1 MTSKRRE
8 FVKLA
13 PYTTFGIGGAA
24 RYFYEP
30 TSEEEVVRALEE
42 IRELG
47 VPYFI
52 LGNGSNLLVSDEGY
66 DGAVLHFARNF
77 GRIRREEHR
86 IHAEAGA
93 LLAQV
98 ARFAAREGLSGLEP
112 ISGIPGSV
120 GGAITMNAGA
130 YGGET
135 KDVIE
140 RVRVLTKD
148 GVREYTNEEMCFS
161 YRHSLIT
168 DEGGVVLEATYLLKS
183 DAPEEILARIEDF
196 AARRNAKQPVEMK
209 SAGSTFKRPE
219 GYFAAKLI
227 EDAGLKGFR
236 YRNAG
241 VSAKHAGFIVNY
253 GDATAEEVLA
263 TIKMVQ
269 KIVYERFGVKLE
281 PEMKT
286 LGDIDV

>member
-1 MTSKRRE
+1 MERRE
-8 FVKLA
+8 YVKLA

-30 TSEEEVVRALEE
+30 TNEEEVIRALEE
-42 IRELG
+42 IRDLG
-47 VPYFI
+47 VPYFV

-66 DGAVLHFARNF
+66 DGAILHLARDF
-77 GRIRREEHR
+77 GRIWREGNR
-86 IHAEAGA
+86 VHAQSGA
-93 LLAQV
+93 LLAQA

-112 ISGIPGSV
+112 MSGIPGSV
-120 GGAITMNAGA
+120 GGAVTMNAGA

-148 GVREYTNEEMCFS
+148 GVREYTNAEMRFS

-168 DEGGVVLEATYLLKS
+168 DEGGIVLEATYLLEP
-183 DAPEEILARIEDF
+183 DEPEGIFARIEDY

-219 GYFAAKLI
+219 GHFAAKLI

-241 VSAKHAGFIVNY
+241 VSAKHAGFVVNY
-253 GDATAEEVLA
+253 GDATAAEVLA

-269 KIVYERFGVKLE
+269 KIVYERFGVRLE

-286 LGDIDV
+286 LGDIHV

>member
-1 MTSKRRE
+1 MERRE
-8 FVKLA
+8 YVKLA

-30 TSEEEVVRALEE
+30 TNEEEVIRALEE
-42 IRELG
+42 IRDLG
-47 VPYFI
+47 VPYFV

-66 DGAVLHFARNF
+66 DGAILHLARDF
-77 GRIRREEHR
+77 GRIWREGNR
-86 IHAEAGA
+86 VHAQSGA
-93 LLAQV
+93 LLAQA

-112 ISGIPGSV
+112 MSGIPGSV
-120 GGAITMNAGA
+120 GGAVTMNAGA

-148 GVREYTNEEMCFS
+148 GVREYTNEEMRFS

-168 DEGGVVLEATYLLKS
+168 DEGGIVLEATYLLEP
-183 DAPEEILARIEDF
+183 DEPEAIFARIEDF

-219 GYFAAKLI
+219 GHFAAKLI

-241 VSAKHAGFIVNY
+241 VSAKHAGFVVNY

-269 KIVYERFGVKLE
+269 KIVYERFGVRLE

-286 LGDIDV
+286 LGDIHV

>member
-1 MTSKRRE
+1 MERRE
-8 FVKLA
+8 YVKLA

-42 IRELG
+42 IRDLG
-47 VPYFI
+47 VPYFV

-66 DGAVLHFARNF
+66 DGAILHLARDF
-77 GRIRREEHR
+77 GRIRREGNR
-86 IHAEAGA
+86 IYAESGA

-112 ISGIPGSV
+112 LSGIPGSV
-120 GGAITMNAGA
+120 GGAVAMNAGA

-140 RVRVLTKD
+140 RVRLFTKD
-148 GVREYTNEEMCFS
+148 GMREYTNEEMHFS
-161 YRHSLIT
+161 YRHSRIT
-168 DEGGVVLEATYLLKS
+168 DEGGIVLEATFLLKP
-183 DAPEEILARIEDF
+183 DGPEEIFARIEDY
-196 AARRNAKQPVEMK
+196 ATRRNTKQPVEMK

-219 GYFAAKLI
+219 GHFAAKLI

-241 VSAKHAGFIVNY
+241 VSAKHAGFVVNY

-269 KIVYERFGVKLE
+269 KIVYERFGVRLE

-286 LGDIDV
+286 LGDIHV

>member
-1 MTSKRRE
+1 MERRE
-8 FVKLA
+8 YVKLA

-30 TSEEEVVRALEE
+30 TNEEEVICALEE
-42 IRELG
+42 IRDLG
-47 VPYFI
+47 VPYFV

-66 DGAVLHFARNF
+66 DGAILHLARNF
-77 GRIRREEHR
+77 GRIRREGNR
-86 IHAEAGA
+86 VHAESGA
-93 LLAQV
+93 LLAQA

-112 ISGIPGSV
+112 MSGIPGSV
-120 GGAITMNAGA
+120 GGAVTMNAGA

-140 RVRVLTKD
+140 RVRILTED
-148 GVREYTNEEMCFS
+148 GVREYANEEMRFS

-168 DEGGVVLEATYLLKS
+168 DEGGIVLEAIYLLEP
-183 DAPEEILARIEDF
+183 DEPEEIIARIEDY
-196 AARRNAKQPVEMK
+196 ATRRNTKQPVEMK

-241 VSAKHAGFIVNY
+241 VSAKHAGFVVNY
-253 GDATAEEVLA
+253 GGATAEEVLA

-269 KIVYERFGVKLE
+269 KIVYERFGVRLE

-286 LGDIDV
+286 LGDIHV

>member
-1 MTSKRRE
+1 MERRE
-8 FVKLA
+8 YVKLA

-30 TSEEEVVRALEE
+30 TNEEEVIRALEE
-42 IRELG
+42 IRDLG
-47 VPYFI
+47 VPYFV

-66 DGAVLHFARNF
+66 DGAILHLARDF
-77 GRIRREEHR
+77 GRIWREGNR
-86 IHAEAGA
+86 VHAQSGA
-93 LLAQV
+93 LLAQA

-112 ISGIPGSV
+112 MSGIPGSV
-120 GGAITMNAGA
+120 GGAVTMNAGA

-148 GVREYTNEEMCFS
+148 GVREYTNAEMRFS

-168 DEGGVVLEATYLLKS
+168 DEGGIVLEATYLLEP
-183 DAPEEILARIEDF
+183 DEPEGIFARIEDY

-219 GYFAAKLI
+219 GHFAAKLI

-241 VSAKHAGFIVNY
+241 VSAKHAGFVVNY

-269 KIVYERFGVKLE
+269 KIVYERFGVRLE

-286 LGDIDV
+286 LGDIHV

>member
-1 MTSKRRE
+1 M
-8 FVKLA
+8 
-13 PYTTFGIGGAA
+13 
-24 RYFYEP
+24 
-30 TSEEEVVRALEE
+30 
-42 IRELG
+42 
-47 VPYFI
+47 
-52 LGNGSNLLVSDEGY
+52 
-66 DGAVLHFARNF
+66 
-77 GRIRREEHR
+77 
-86 IHAEAGA
+86 
-93 LLAQV
+93 
-98 ARFAAREGLSGLEP
+98 
-112 ISGIPGSV
+112 SGIPGSV

-148 GVREYTNEEMCFS
+148 GVREYTNAEMHFS

-168 DEGGVVLEATYLLKS
+168 DEGGIVLEATYLLKP
-183 DAPEEILARIEDF
+183 DAPEEIFARIEDF

-219 GYFAAKLI
+219 GHFAAKLI

-269 KIVYERFGVKLE
+269 KSSMNASV
-281 PEMKT
+281 
-286 LGDIDV
+286 

>member
-1 MTSKRRE
+1 MERRE
-8 FVKLA
+8 YVKLA

-30 TSEEEVVRALEE
+30 TSEEEVIRALEE
-42 IRELG
+42 IRDLG
-47 VPYFI
+47 VPYFV
-52 LGNGSNLLVSDEGY
+52 LGNGSNLLISDEGY
-66 DGAVLHFARNF
+66 DGAILHLDRPF
-77 GRIRREEHR
+77 GRIRREGNR
-86 IHAEAGA
+86 VHAQSGA

-112 ISGIPGSV
+112 MSGIPGSV
-120 GGAITMNAGA
+120 GGAVTMNAGA

-148 GVREYTNEEMCFS
+148 GVREYTNAEMRFS

-168 DEGGVVLEATYLLKS
+168 DEGGIVLEATYLLEP
-183 DAPEEILARIEDF
+183 DEPEAIFARIEDF

-219 GYFAAKLI
+219 GHFAAKLI

-241 VSAKHAGFIVNY
+241 VSAKHAGFVVNY

-269 KIVYERFGVKLE
+269 KIVYERFGVRLE

-286 LGDIDV
+286 LGDIHV

>member
-1 MTSKRRE
+1 MERRE
-8 FVKLA
+8 YVKLA

-30 TSEEEVVRALEE
+30 TSEEEVIRALEE
-42 IRELG
+42 IRDLG
-47 VPYFI
+47 VPYFV

-66 DGAVLHFARNF
+66 DGAILHLARDF
-77 GRIRREEHR
+77 GRIWREGNR
-86 IHAEAGA
+86 VHAQSGA
-93 LLAQV
+93 LLAQA

-112 ISGIPGSV
+112 MSGIPGSV
-120 GGAITMNAGA
+120 GGAVTMNAGA

-135 KDVIE
+135 KDIIE

-148 GVREYTNEEMCFS
+148 GVREYTNEEMRFS

-168 DEGGVVLEATYLLKS
+168 DEGGIVLEATYLLEPDES
-183 DAPEEILARIEDF
+183 EAIFARIEDF
-196 AARRNAKQPVEMK
+196 AARRNTKQPVEMK

-219 GYFAAKLI
+219 GHFAAKLI

-241 VSAKHAGFIVNY
+241 VSAKHAGFVVNY

-269 KIVYERFGVKLE
+269 KIVYERFDVRLE

-286 LGDIDV
+286 LGDIHV

>member
-1 MTSKRRE
+1 MERRE
-8 FVKLA
+8 YVKLA

-30 TSEEEVVRALEE
+30 TNEEEVIRALEE
-42 IRELG
+42 IRDLG
-47 VPYFI
+47 VPYFV

-66 DGAVLHFARNF
+66 DGAILHLARDF
-77 GRIRREEHR
+77 GRIWREGNR
-86 IHAEAGA
+86 VHAQPGA
-93 LLAQV
+93 LLAQA

-112 ISGIPGSV
+112 MSGIPGSV
-120 GGAITMNAGA
+120 GGAVTMNAGA

-148 GVREYTNEEMCFS
+148 GVREYTNAEMRFS

-168 DEGGVVLEATYLLKS
+168 DEGGIVLEAIYLLEP
-183 DAPEEILARIEDF
+183 DEPEEIFARIEDF

-219 GYFAAKLI
+219 GHFAAKLI

-241 VSAKHAGFIVNY
+241 VSAKHAGFVVNY

-269 KIVYERFGVKLE
+269 KIVYEHFGVRLE

-286 LGDIDV
+286 LGDIHV